1 MTNDEIKELAW
12 TAGATIRHTA
22 GLFQLSDYRAT
33 HFGFSLEA
41 LAKFAELIQAR
52 AWQPIETAPK
62 DGSTVIVGRDMG
74 DFGFVR
80 GYGYFNGKPGAFIS
94 GWITRGFIDPPGDLG
109 LANPTHWMPLPTPP
123 AAQKGSV

>member
-1 MTNDEIKELAW
+1 MTNDIIEIAKQAGFEVHDMHGQPFITPAHAYRENLLHEL
-12 TAGATIRHTA
+12 T
-22 GLFQLSDYRAT
+22 
-33 HFGFSLEA
+33 
-41 LAKFAELIQAR
+41 KFAELIQAR

-80 GYGYFNGKPGAFIS
+80 GYGYFEGKPSSFIS
-94 GWITRGFIDPPGDLG
+94 GWVSRGFIDPPGELG
-109 LANPTHWMPLPTPP
+109 LANPTHWMPLPTQP